1 MKIKKKD
8 IKNFTS
14 AFLQVSMVSANVYF
28 VSNRIWF
35 GIALTGFF
43 ISYLWA
49 ANVKRISISNDV
61 DRVIYALGAM
71 CGSLTGVGL
80 AMLTF
85 N

>member
-14 AFLQVSMVSANVYF
+14 AFMQVSMVSANVYF
-28 VSNRIWF
+28 VSNRIWI
-35 GIALTGFF
+35 GIAITGFF

-61 DRVIYALGAM
+61 DRIIYAFGAM
-71 CGSLTGVGL
+71 FGSLSGVGL
-80 AMLTF
+80 AILIF